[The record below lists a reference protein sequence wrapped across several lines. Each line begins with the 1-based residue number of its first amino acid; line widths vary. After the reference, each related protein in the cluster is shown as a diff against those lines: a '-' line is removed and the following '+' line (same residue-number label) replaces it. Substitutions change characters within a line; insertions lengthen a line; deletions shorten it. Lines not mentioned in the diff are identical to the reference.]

1 MKKDEI
7 KIGNVVQ
14 AKFRK
19 YGIHTIVGVVREI
32 STNEHALPGTWASL
46 NVIGGE
52 LTDPT
57 VKRLVDNRFGVLVPI
72 KDIQKVL
79 QEKA

>member
-19 YGIHTIVGVVREI
+19 YGVHIVVGEVNEI
-32 STNEHALPGTWASL
+32 TTDKHALKGTWVGL
-46 NVIGGE
+46 KVIGGE
-52 LTDPT
+52 LKDPN
-57 VKRLVDNRFGVLVPI
+57 VKYLADYNIGILIPVEDV
-72 KDIQKVL
+72 QKVL
-79 QEKA
+79 QEKL

>member
-19 YGIHTIVGVVREI
+19 YGVHTVAGVVREI
-32 STNEHALPGTWASL
+32 TTDGHDLKGTWVSL
-46 NVIGGE
+46 SVIGGE
-52 LTDPT
+52 LKDPT
-57 VKRLVDNRFGVLVPI
+57 VKRLADYNLGVLVPI
-72 KDIQKVL
+72 EDVQKVL
-79 QEKA
+79 QEKL